1 MNGLGKTK
9 TKWRGRERI
18 GAIFFFLFL
27 AFRGGHAVKRRGK
40 QNTISNKVQESNHW
54 PNYFCISVWQI
65 EFWTGMSSPSSHPA
79 MFCTYTHFSCCF
91 LAVFLSF
98 FFVFFS
104 KIRSTSGGIHKRHLV
119 EGSDRR
125 YADEM
130 ILFLPSYLKF
140 THERDR
146 NCIRISSPRTS
157 EKKIEAALAVSCFFS
172 WFEWRPL
179 AFFSHTRAA
188 LFTLTCPQKN
198 IVLKSK
204 IRFFDLSFP
213 DLRLHAEQTRLV

>member
-1 MNGLGKTK
+1 MTNRILNGYVISILAP
-9 TKWRGRERI
+9 RNVLHVH
-18 GAIFFFLFL
+18 ALFL
-27 AFRGGHAVKRRGK
+27 L
-40 QNTISNKVQESNHW
+40 
-54 PNYFCISVWQI
+54 
-65 EFWTGMSSPSSHPA
+65 
-79 MFCTYTHFSCCF
+79 FSCCF
-91 LAVFLSF
+91 FIFL

-157 EKKIEAALAVSCFFS
+157 EKKIQAALAVSCFFS

-179 AFFSHTRAA
+179 AFFFPH
-188 LFTLTCPQKN
+188 
-198 IVLKSK
+198 KSSLVY
-204 IRFFDLSFP
+204 IDLSTQKKHRFEVQNKVSWSEFSGLETACRA
-213 DLRLHAEQTRLV
+213 DSFAVNILRVLVDIILN

>member
-1 MNGLGKTK
+1 MTNRILNGYVISILAP
-9 TKWRGRERI
+9 RNVLHVH
-18 GAIFFFLFL
+18 ALFL
-27 AFRGGHAVKRRGK
+27 L
-40 QNTISNKVQESNHW
+40 
-54 PNYFCISVWQI
+54 
-65 EFWTGMSSPSSHPA
+65 
-79 MFCTYTHFSCCF
+79 FSCCF
-91 LAVFLSF
+91 FIFL

-157 EKKIEAALAVSCFFS
+157 EKKIQAALAVSCFFS

-179 AFFSHTRAA
+179 AFFSRTRAA